1 MIVPLSPPC
10 RLSIWERR
18 LPGLILCLIVACAAV
33 GIERLEV
40 ALLDKAWLDAIV
52 IAILAGTTMRTGG
65 LVQTISHAGI
75 DFAGRFLLE
84 VAVMLMGASISFSLL
99 AGVGLPLVG
108 GIVALVILMIVCSF
122 AIGRMLGLPTKMAV
136 LVAGGNAI
144 CGNSA
149 IAAIAPA
156 IEADCEDVASAVAF
170 TAVLGVILVLL
181 LPVITAA
188 LSLSSVAGGALA
200 GLTVYAVPQV
210 IAAAAPLGAV
220 AVQFGTVVKLIRV
233 MMLGPVVLVL
243 SLLYRRRMADNAP
256 HNAGRNAAMIPWFII
271 GFLGMAALRSVGIIP
286 DWFAEISH
294 SISIT
299 LTIIAMA
306 ALGLSVDVRDIRAAG
321 ARVSLTVILSLILL
335 IISGVAVIHAVGL
348 H

>member
-1 MIVPLSPPC
+1 MIVSLSSAGRP
-10 RLSIWERR
+10 SDWEKR
-18 LPGLILCLIVACAAV
+18 LPGLILCLIVACAAI

-40 ALLDKAWLDAIV
+40 ALLGKAWLDAIV
-52 IAILAGTTMRTGG
+52 IAILVGTAMRTSD
-65 LVQTISHAGI
+65 LVQGLSHAGI

-99 AGVGLPLVG
+99 ASVGLPLIA
-108 GIVALVILMIVCSF
+108 GIVALVIIMIMCSF
-122 AIGRMLGLPTKMAV
+122 AIGRMLGLPAKMAV

-188 LSLSSVAGGALA
+188 LSLSAIAGGALA

-210 IAAAAPLGAV
+210 IAAAAPLGTV
-220 AVQFGTVVKLIRV
+220 AMQFGTVVKLVRV
-233 MMLGPVVLVL
+233 LMLGPVVLVM
-243 SLLYRRRMADNAP
+243 SLLYRRRMTAP
-256 HNAGRNAAMIPWFII
+256 AQHNTGRSLTLIPWFII
-271 GFLGMAALRSVGIIP
+271 GFLAMAAFRSIGIIS
-286 DWFAEISH
+286 DRLAEVSH
-294 SISIT
+294 TACLI
-299 LTIIAMA
+299 LTIVAMA
-306 ALGLSVDVRDIRAAG
+306 ALGLSVDVRNIRTAG
-321 ARVSLTVILSLILL
+321 VRVSLTVLLSLILL
-335 IISGVAVIHAVGL
+335 IIGGIAVIYAVDL
-348 H
+348 T